1 MYLLDFNIDL
11 LVTGLVAG
19 VVTFISWHMRQSL
32 KTFLSFCWGC
42 FFAPIGHN
50 GTQQDALEKFYSGQA
65 SIYDATRKK
74 LLQGREIM
82 LSLAKS
88 HLIRSNGLVWVDLG
102 GGTGWNIEYMNTI
115 MPLEKHFSAVHLVDL
130 SPSLCKVAGER
141 IKKLG
146 LEKTVFVHCC
156 DVNEFVLSGKKADFV
171 SLSYSLSMI
180 PNYFATVDK
189 VCDMLDPKFG
199 ITGVVDFYTQ
209 SQSNYS
215 TPTKISTLGGEL
227 WRHVPWLSRT
237 FWRLWF
243 EFDRVFLDPAR
254 RDYLEYRMGTIKSL
268 NQRNNGLGFIPYYIW
283 LGCDKLRAHDIE
295 YRNQL
300 AVESPVLLA
309 YDRSGGDGLTSS
321 TLEPESTPKSTGL
334 EASIACAQQNLPFPS
349 FFYQREIWRMFYAP
363 APTDV
368 HFSNQFIYAFTWE
381 DPRADQEILNLGSD
395 DVVLAI
401 TSAGDNLLAYAA
413 LENPPRRIHGVD
425 MNPCQGHL
433 VELKLAA
440 MKTLD
445 YGKFWEMFG
454 MGRSSTFE
462 NDLIN
467 KMAPHMSSQAFQ
479 WWFKRGP
486 KIFRQGLYDHSGS
499 TRWALRLAR
508 AVFTKAGLTSD
519 VEMLCTKCHNLSD
532 QVHLWRTR
540 IRPALLE
547 SRWVRTIMCWPVFL
561 WKALGVPINQAAQI
575 ESSLYE
581 YIVDTLDPIVE
592 SSLISDDNYFYY
604 LTLMGH
610 YSRNNCPDY
619 LSERG
624 YFNLKRKNYA
634 ALDGMRIHTDSINNV
649 VSRLTPHSVTVAV
662 IMDHLDWFGRE
673 DGYEDVEAEVKML
686 TKALAPGGRVMLRSS
701 AKRPWYIDI
710 FEAHDYHCH
719 AAAVRESGTFIDRVN
734 MYASTWLCEKPG
746 AIKELKI

>member
-1 MYLLDFNIDL
+1 MGVVL
-11 LVTGLVAG
+11 TGLVAA
-19 VVTFISWHMRQSL
+19 VFTCISWHMRKSI
-32 KTFLSFCWGC
+32 KTLLAFCWSC
-42 FFAPIGHN
+42 FVAPIGHS
-50 GTQQDALEKFYSGQA
+50 GTQQDALERFYSGQA
-65 SIYDATRKK
+65 SVYDATRSR
-74 LLQGREIM
+74 LLKGREVM
-82 LSLAKS
+82 LGLAKAHLAKS
-88 HLIRSNGLVWVDLG
+88 SDLVWVDLG

-115 MPLEKHFSAVHLVDL
+115 MPLKKHFSAVHLVDL
-130 SPSLCKVAGER
+130 SPSLCKVAQNR

-146 LEKTVFVHCC
+146 LENVVFIHCC
-156 DVNEFVLSGKKADFV
+156 DVNEFVLTGKKADFI

-180 PNYFATVDK
+180 PNFFATIDK
-189 VCDMLDPKFG
+189 ACEMLDPQFG

-215 TPTKISTLGGEL
+215 TPTRIYTLGGEL
-227 WRHVPWLSRT
+227 WRHVPWVSRT

-268 NQRNNGLGFIPYYIW
+268 NQRNVGLGFIPYYIW

-300 AVESPVLLA
+300 AVESPSLA
-309 YDRSGGDGLTSS
+309 ACDRAGTESLSNSAISLEAIPSS
-321 TLEPESTPKSTGL
+321 TGF
-334 EASIACAQQNLPFPS
+334 EASVACTQQNLPFPS
-349 FFYQREIWRMFYAP
+349 FFYQKEIWRMFYAP
-363 APTDV
+363 ASTDV

-381 DPRADQEILNLGSD
+381 DPRADQEILNLGRD

-440 MKTLD
+440 LKSLD
-445 YGKFWEMFG
+445 YDKFWQMFG
-454 MGRSSTFE
+454 MGKSSTFE
-462 NDLIN
+462 SDLLD
-467 KMAPHMSSQAFQ
+467 KMSPHMSSPAFQ
-479 WWFKRGP
+479 WWFRRGP

-508 AVFTKAGLTSD
+508 AVFTQAGLKGD
-519 VEMLCTKCHNLSD
+519 VERLCSTCHSLPE
-532 QVHLWRTR
+532 QIQLWRTR

-561 WKALGVPINQAAQI
+561 WKALGVPMNQAAQI

-592 SSLISDDNYFYY
+592 TSLISDDNYFYY

-610 YSRNNCPDY
+610 YSTNNCPSY
-619 LSERG
+619 ISQEG
-624 YFNLKRKNYA
+624 YSNLTRDGCT
-634 ALDGMRIHTDSINNV
+634 ALDGLRLHTDAINNV
-649 VSRLTPHSVTVAV
+649 VSRLTPYSVTVAV
-662 IMDHLDWFGRE
+662 IMDHLDWFGAE
-673 DGYEDVEAEVKML
+673 KDYKEVETEVEML
-686 TKALAPGGRVMLRSS
+686 TKVLAPGGRVLLRSS
-701 AKRPWYIDI
+701 SMKPWYIGV
-710 FEAHDYHCH
+710 FEAHNYSCKP
-719 AAAVRESGTFIDRVN
+719 AAVREPGTCIDRVN

-746 AIKELKI
+746 AIQELKI